1 MPRDTFDHQLN
12 SLQEAIVRMGGSVD
26 VALDRSIHA
35 LVERDPEEAHR
46 VIADDLLTN
55 QAQHDIEER
64 CIVLLATQQPMARDL
79 RVIVAILN
87 IVVELERIGDYAEG
101 IGKIALRLIPE
112 PVLKPLIDIPRMAVV
127 ARGMVTDSI
136 RAFMERDATLA
147 RSVAEGDDEVDAL
160 TDQVY
165 RELLTYMLD
174 DPKTIER
181 ATHLMWV
188 SHNLERSADRANNI
202 AERVVQLVTGEI
214 EELNP

>member
-1 MPRDTFDHQLN
+1 MPRDTFDHQLKA
-12 SLQEAIVRMGGSVD
+12 LQDAIVEMGAKVD
-26 VALDRSIHA
+26 TALDRSIHA
-35 LVERDPEEAHR
+35 LVHKDMEEAHQ
-46 VIADDLLTN
+46 VIADDVIVN
-55 QAQHDIEER
+55 RAQHDIEER

-79 RVIVAILN
+79 RIIVAILN

-101 IGKIALRLIPE
+101 IGKIALRLINE
-112 PVLKPLIDIPRMAVV
+112 PVLKPLIDIPRMAIV
-127 ARGMVTDSI
+127 ARGMVVDSLK
-136 RAFMERDATLA
+136 AFVERDATLA

-174 DPKTIER
+174 DPQTIER
-181 ATHLMWV
+181 ATQLMWV
-188 SHNLERSADRANNI
+188 SHNLERAADRATNI

>member
-1 MPRDTFDHQLN
+1 MPRDTFDQQLN
-12 SLQEAIVRMGGSVD
+12 ALQSAIVQMGGQVD
-26 VALDRSIHA
+26 TAMDRSIHA
-35 LVERDPEEAHR
+35 LVERDPSEAHR
-46 VIADDLLTN
+46 VIADDLN
-55 QAQHDIEER
+55 INRAQHDIEER

-79 RVIVAILN
+79 RIIVAILN

-112 PVLKPLIDIPRMAVV
+112 PVLKPLIDIPRMAIV
-127 ARGMVTDSI
+127 ARGMVVDSL
-136 RAFMERDATLA
+136 RAFVERDAALA
-147 RSVAEGDDEVDAL
+147 RSIAERDDEVDAL

-174 DPKTIER
+174 DPTTIER
-181 ATHLMWV
+181 ATQLMWV
-188 SHNLERSADRANNI
+188 SHNLERSADRATNI

>member
-188 SHNLERSADRANNI
+188 SHNLERSADRATNI

>member
-1 MPRDTFDHQLN
+1 MPRNTFDHQL
-12 SLQEAIVRMGGSVD
+12 SELQDAIVQMGRQVD
-26 VALDRSIHA
+26 TALDRSIHA
-35 LVERDPEEAHR
+35 LVERDSEEAR
-46 VIADDLLTN
+46 QVIADDVLIN
-55 QAQHDIEER
+55 RAQHDIEER

-79 RVIVAILN
+79 RVLVGILN

-101 IGKIALRLIPE
+101 IGKIALRLINE

-127 ARGMVTDSI
+127 ARRMTQEALN
-136 RAFMERDATLA
+136 AFVGRDVSLA

-181 ATHLMWV
+181 ATQLMWV
-188 SHNLERSADRANNI
+188 SHNLERSADRATNI
-202 AERVVQLVTGEI
+202 AERVVQLVTGDV

>member
-1 MPRDTFDHQLN
+1 MPRDTFDLQL
-12 SLQEAIVRMGGSVD
+12 SALQDALMSMGGMVD
-26 VALDRSIHA
+26 RALDRSVKA
-35 LVERDPEEAHR
+35 LAERDLELAR
-46 VIADDLLTN
+46 QVIADDAQIN
-55 QAQHDIEER
+55 RAQHDIEEQ

-79 RVIVAILN
+79 RIIVAILN

-101 IGKIALRLIPE
+101 IGKIALRLLEEPE
-112 PVLKPLIDIPRMAVV
+112 LKPLIDIPRMAAV
-127 ARGMVTDSI
+127 ARELIGASLRSFV
-136 RAFMERDATLA
+136 ARDAALA
-147 RSVAEGDDEVDAL
+147 RMVAERDDEVDAL

-174 DPKTIER
+174 DPKTIAR

-188 SHNLERSADRANNI
+188 SHNLERAADRATNI